1 MRAEQVDGRR
11 TAAGMEDSQGAGP
24 ARGVAVAL
32 IAGILMWVVM
42 LWVLELVMAQLYE
55 QEDISGLVAMSWVGN
70 FAGPVL
76 STIIIVL
83 LLPNGV
89 RGRIVPSVL
98 VGTSVTIVGCGIG
111 VLGLNGADQGQA
123 LLLSL
128 GLVTLSALIAVTMA
142 ILAGRRASQDEDF

>member
-1 MRAEQVDGRR
+1 MRAEQVTARR
-11 TAAGMEDSQGAGP
+11 TAAGMEDRQGAGP
-24 ARGVAVAL
+24 ARGILVAL
-32 IAGILMWVVM
+32 LAGILMWVVM

-76 STIIIVL
+76 STILIVL
-83 LLPNGV
+83 LLSDGV

-111 VLGLNGADQGQA
+111 VLGLSGADQGQA

>member
-1 MRAEQVDGRR
+1 MRTDQVGVRR
-11 TAAGMEDSQGAGP
+11 AAAGMDDSRAAGP
-24 ARGVAVAL
+24 ARGIVVAL
-32 IAGILMWVVM
+32 VAGILMWVVM

-83 LLPNGV
+83 LLPDGV
-89 RGRIVPSVL
+89 RGRILPSVL

-142 ILAGRRASQDEDF
+142 ILAGRRASRDEDF